1 MRAKRQINM
10 LTALAALVMLSL
22 PVDAQT
28 PAKPTRAEEISA
40 AEKYFTNTELLTQ
53 NGKTVRFYTDV
64 LKGKVVVI
72 NCFFATCPGSCIPM
86 NRNFEKIQALLG
98 DKLGKEVFLVSITVD
113 PEIDTPAVLK
123 KYATTLNARPGW
135 IFLTGQ
141 KTNVDLVQKKL
152 GQYVVD
158 KNSHQNILIIGNV
171 RTGLWKKAF
180 GLAKPE
186 EIAKII
192 ESVVSDNLKGTP

>member
-1 MRAKRQINM
+1 MSTKRQSDI
-10 LTALAALVMLSL
+10 LAALAALVMLSC
-22 PVDAQT
+22 PVSAQT
-28 PAKPTRAEEISA
+28 LAKPTGAEEISA

-53 NGKTVRFYTDV
+53 SGKTVRFYIDV

-72 NCFFATCPGSCIPM
+72 NCFFATCQGSCIPM

-98 DKLGKEVFLVSITVD
+98 DRLGKEVFLVSITVD
-113 PEIDTPAVLK
+113 PELDTPAVLK

-141 KTNVDLVQKKL
+141 KTNIDLVQKKL

-158 KNSHQNILIIGNV
+158 KDSHQNILIIGNE

-186 EIAKII
+186 EIAKVI